1 MEIEFYMDLALR
13 KAWENQLLALPN
25 PSVGALI
32 LDENKKILAL
42 EAHCQSGAPHAEL
55 CAIKSAYI
63 ALQGKNCEILRN
75 LSDAGQI
82 YEFLQKNHGGIF
94 ENKSIFVTLE
104 PCNHF
109 GKTPPCAEIL
119 QILRF
124 RNVFIGARE
133 CGESAQGGAQNLI
146 KNGIFVQSGILEARG
161 ENLLYPFL
169 RLRENGVLRVF
180 KVAQRLNGSFE
191 GGIISCEQSRT
202 LSHRLR
208 NIANRIII
216 STRTILE
223 DNPLLDARLVSGR
236 APNVCVFGRKNLEK
250 CKDKNLNIWS
260 IKGREIT
267 FHSDIESI
275 TQDGFSIIEGG
286 AECFELFRDKI
297 DLALV
302 FIAPQI
308 AQGRSFQADFDGEIL
323 HTMQIDKDIALWIKP
338 R

>member
-32 LDENKKILAL
+32 LDENKKILAF

-124 RNVFIGARE
+124 RNVFISARE

-223 DNPLLDARLVSGR
+223 DNPLLDARLSGGR

-275 TQDGFSIIEGG
+275 PQSGFSIIEGG

-308 AQGRSFQADFDGEIL
+308 AQGRSFQADFDSEIL